1 MKSGAEFVRDDTV
14 CSALF
19 LNALGIKT
27 AHQLVGVR
35 KVDFVAVGLF
45 LPSIVK
51 HGKPSLD
58 RVGLGIDRRRY
69 FPMQSRCKQ
78 RT

>member
-1 MKSGAEFVRDDTV
+1 MKSGEEFVRDDTV

-45 LPSIVK
+45 LPSIGK
-51 HGKPSLD
+51 HGKPGLD
-58 RVGLGIDRRRY
+58 RVDLGIDRC
-69 FPMQSRCKQ
+69 PSRPV
-78 RT
+78 RS